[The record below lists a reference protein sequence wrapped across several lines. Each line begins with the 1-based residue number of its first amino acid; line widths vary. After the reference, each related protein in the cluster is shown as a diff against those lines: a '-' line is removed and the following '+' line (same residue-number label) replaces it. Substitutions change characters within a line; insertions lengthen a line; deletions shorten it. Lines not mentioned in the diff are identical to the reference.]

1 MSIYIENIIAD
12 IKRGD
17 KNAFKKLFDDYYPIL
32 CVFAAHYI
40 KDKEICK
47 DIVQDALLAYWEHRE
62 EFDDILKVKN
72 FLYTVTRN
80 KCLNHLKHEQIDIS
94 HLAEQEDSEEG
105 FEAAIIEQ
113 ETFRMVRKAV
123 EELPAQMRNVILL
136 SMKGLKNHEIADKL
150 QISEGTV
157 HTLKKFAYRKLRES
171 LKGINY
177 TLLLFLC
184 K

>member
-1 MSIYIENIIAD
+1 MNIHIENIIAD
-12 IKRGD
+12 IKRGN
-17 KNAFKKLFDDYYPIL
+17 KQAFKKLFDDYYPIL
-32 CVFAAHYI
+32 CVFASHYI
-40 KDKEICK
+40 EDKEVCK
-47 DIVQDALLAYWEHRE
+47 DIAQDVL
-62 EFDDILKVKN
+62 LKVKS

-80 KCLNHLKHEQIDIS
+80 KCLNHLKHEQLDIPYFS
-94 HLAEQEDSEEG
+94 GQEEFDSG

-113 ETFRMVRKAV
+113 ETFHMVRKAV
-123 EELPAQMRNVILL
+123 EELPTQMRNIILY